1 MRNNLFSSLRGRNR
15 FAGLL
20 RVFFLIFAALG
31 VLSLLTGK
39 VQVCLFRFHTGLPC
53 PGCGL
58 TRAFLAL
65 LRGDFRASVQFHALL
80 LPVLF
85 TLLAALA
92 GTIAQAREKA
102 GRSSGKILSLFGVL
116 HKKKLF
122 YLAAFLLL
130 FLYYLVRMILFFPA
144 GPEPMVFEKNSLPG
158 ILCSLWKGK

>member
-1 MRNNLFSSLRGRNR
+1 M
-15 FAGLL
+15 
-20 RVFFLIFAALG
+20 
-31 VLSLLTGK
+31 
-39 VQVCLFRFHTGLPC
+39 CLFRFHTGLPC

-58 TRAFLAL
+58 TRAFFAL

-102 GRSSGKILSLFGVL
+102 GRPLGSVLSFFGVL
-116 HKKKLF
+116 HKKKFF
-122 YLAAFLLL
+122 YLAVFLLL

-158 ILCSLWKGK
+158 ILCSLGKGK